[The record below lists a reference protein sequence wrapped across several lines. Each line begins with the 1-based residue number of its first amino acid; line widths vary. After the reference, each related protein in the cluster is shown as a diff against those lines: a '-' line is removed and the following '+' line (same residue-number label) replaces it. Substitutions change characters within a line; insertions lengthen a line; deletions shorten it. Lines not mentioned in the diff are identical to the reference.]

1 MTSQICNSLRIAD
14 AIGMTSTI
22 SAAYT

>member
-1 MTSQICNSLRIAD
+1 MQYSLRIAD